1 MYEMKDEFKTGIDFI
16 DEQHKKLF
24 EIADKAYV
32 LLKDQFIIDK
42 YDKISE
48 ILEELKDYTAFHFRA
63 EEKYMEEI
71 GYNKLLSQKVAHNDF
86 IDKLDNID
94 LKHIDENQEQ
104 AILDIL
110 EFLNNWLIEHIYHSD
125 KLIGK

>member
-24 EIADKAYV
+24 EIADRAYV
-32 LLKDQFIIDK
+32 LLKDQFTIDK

-48 ILEELKDYTAFHFRA
+48 ILAELKDYTAFHFNA
-63 EEKYMEEI
+63 EEKYMEKI

-86 IDKLDNID
+86 IDKLDNVD
-94 LKHIDENQEQ
+94 LKNIDENQEQ

>member
-1 MYEMKDEFKTGIDFI
+1 MKDEFKTGIDFI

-24 EIADKAYV
+24 EIADRAYV
-32 LLKDQFIIDK
+32 LLKDQFTIDK

-48 ILEELKDYTAFHFRA
+48 ILSELQDYTAFHFNA
-63 EEKYMEEI
+63 EEKYMEKI

-86 IDKLDNID
+86 IDKLDNVD